1 MTASAQ
7 PPAGSSRKRT
17 PRYVREKPEVR
28 RRLLIEAAIRCLGA
42 GGLSAFT
49 IDRICREAKVSRGL
63 INHYFGSKDTLLVRV
78 YETMTAHLAESAQGL
93 PTGTSGSPL
102 DRLKAQIE
110 TSFGPTAFDRS
121 QLRAWLA
128 LWGELP
134 SNRALQ
140 ALHRKRYGTY
150 HAGLAEAIAAV
161 ADSRGCAV
169 DAEGLALKLIA
180 LIDGLWL
187 EWCLDPEVL
196 SAGEAKAACYGLLE
210 AELGPIT
217 ARIGS

>member
-1 MTASAQ
+1 MTALAQ
-7 PPAGSSRKRT
+7 SPAGSSGKRK
-17 PRYVREKPEVR
+17 PRYAREKPEVR

-63 INHYFGSKDTLLVRV
+63 INHYFGSKDALLVRV
-78 YETMTAHLAESAQGL
+78 YETMTVHLAESAPDL
-93 PTGTSGSPL
+93 PAGASGSPF

-110 TSFGPTAFDRS
+110 ASFDPAAFDRS
-121 QLRAWLA
+121 QLKAWLA

-134 SNRALQ
+134 TNRALQ
-140 ALHRKRYGTY
+140 ALHRKRYGAY
-150 HAGLAEAIAAV
+150 RSSLAEAIAAV
-161 ADSRGCAV
+161 AKAGGRAV

-187 EWCLDPEVL
+187 EWCLDPKVL
-196 SAGEAKAACYGLLE
+196 SADAAKAACYGLLE
-210 AELGPIT
+210 AELGPIE
-217 ARIGS
+217 R